1 MPRATRSKKIVI
13 AEDDTDIATQI
24 PLPDSPGKA
33 PRFVLQEISHNPE
46 PETMTMEGAE
56 LATQLKAPCKP
67 AIGGKK
73 NKKGRG
79 KKKDKEPFELVVV
92 EDDEPAVVSPAIAGA
107 RQILSSDEGSLM
119 FLLRG
124 MHQSQS
130 NRIRGPTIYQKR
142 ARRFSTIASCARNTA
157 TIGKSQIRLV

>member
-13 AEDDTDIATQI
+13 AEDNTDIATQI

-46 PETMTMEGAE
+46 PETMTMEEAE
-56 LATQLKAPCKP
+56 LAAQLKAPNKP

-79 KKKDKEPFELVVV
+79 KKKDKEPLELVVV

-107 RQILSSDEGSLM
+107 RQILSSDEGRPM

-124 MHQSQS
+124 MGGVSLTES
-130 NRIRGPTIYQKR
+130 EDLPSTKKERNASPPSPAVR
-142 ARRFSTIASCARNTA
+142 ATRQQLAKARS
-157 TIGKSQIRLV
+157 G